1 MDPKHWSVALVAIA
15 GAASASVAG
24 PILMTFEEIAGDVQ
38 AVNDFYSGV
47 TFGSSSTGSP
57 LVTRRASTG
66 NYNISSFDL
75 GTQYG
80 SGEYWIFGDVGVTS
94 ALDNS
99 GNDGKISFD
108 NEDATYVEIAYCAS
122 STFYLTAF
130 DTGGNQLDVDF
141 GPGNLRYANGN
152 SGGPG
157 TLRVEWDGVN
167 HISYVIVNDSGNFW
181 VIDNVETDA
190 SGISTVI
197 PLPSASALAGLGLL
211 VVGVR
216 RSRTSL

>member
-1 MDPKHWSVALVAIA
+1 MNVRAVVIAALA
-15 GAASASVAG
+15 GGAGFAGAG
-24 PILMTFEEIAGDVQ
+24 PILMTFEEIPGDIQ
-38 AVNDFYSGV
+38 AVSNFYSGV

-66 NYNISSFDL
+66 NYNISSAPS

-80 SGEYWIFGDVGVTS
+80 SGEYWIYGDVGVTS

-108 NEDATYVEIAYCAS
+108 NEDATYVSIAYCAAN
-122 STFYLTAF
+122 TFWLEAY
-130 DTGGNQLDVDF
+130 DTNGNLLDTDS
-141 GPGNLRYANGN
+141 GAANLRYANGN
-152 SGGPG
+152 GAGPG
-157 TLRVEWDGVN
+157 SLTVNWDGTN
-167 HISYVIVNDSGNFW
+167 YISYVIVHDAGNFW

-190 SGISTVI
+190 SGIASVI

-211 VVGVR
+211 GLGTR
-216 RSRTSL
+216 RRRASF